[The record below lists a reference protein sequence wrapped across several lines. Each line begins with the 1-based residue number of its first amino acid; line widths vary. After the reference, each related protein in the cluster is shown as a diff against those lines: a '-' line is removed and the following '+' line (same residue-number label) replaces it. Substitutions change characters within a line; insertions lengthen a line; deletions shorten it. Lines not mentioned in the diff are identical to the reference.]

1 MPKAQIVEKNRSLQ
15 KTRGDREILENKTK
29 KIINRTRPILER
41 KAFHKA
47 RKAALI
53 LACMTEDF
61 VGEFPPESSVVS
73 RSMLSAVFRIVHWVD
88 EAVRCGQVEVL
99 LRCLVEASCANLAL
113 RGLLMDDMSPSQ
125 QRTRRRALMM
135 SQSRRFDGLI
145 RELCEL
151 SGRKANRFE
160 SPILSWAVTGS
171 C

>member
-1 MPKAQIVEKNRSLQ
+1 MSNAQIVEKNQRLE
-15 KTRGDREILENKTK
+15 KTRCDREILENKTK
-29 KIINRTRPILER
+29 KLINRTQPVLER

-53 LACMTEDF
+53 LTCMVEDF
-61 VGEFPPESSVVS
+61 VGESPPESSIVC

-113 RGLLMDDMSPSQ
+113 RGLLMDDMSPTN
-125 QRTRRRALMM
+125 QRSRRCVLMM
-135 SQSRRFDGLI
+135 SQSRRFDGFI

-160 SPILSWAVTGS
+160 SPIFSWAVTGA

>member
-1 MPKAQIVEKNRSLQ
+1 MSNAQIMEKNRSLER
-15 KTRGDREILENKTK
+15 TRGERERIENKTK
-29 KIINRTRPILER
+29 KIINRTRPVLER

-47 RKAALI
+47 RKAALV

-61 VGEFPPESSVVS
+61 VGETPRESIVVC
-73 RSMLSAVFRIVHWVD
+73 RSMLTAVFRILHWVD

-113 RGLLMDDMSPSQ
+113 RGLLMDDMSTAH
-125 QRTRRRALMM
+125 QRSRRCALMM
-135 SQSRRFDGLI
+135 SQSRRFDELI

-160 SPILSWAVTGS
+160 SPIFSWAVTGA